1 VQRSERV
8 TVAAALYY
16 LTIAAV
22 LLIGLLAGRRARSII
37 HAGLI
42 GLIGNLIMV
51 ATLFLAT
58 IAFAILAPGSIDSS
72 DMGFRLGA
80 LLLFGSAVG
89 VVAAIGGRRH
99 AVKMATRL
107 F

>member
-1 VQRSERV
+1 
-8 TVAAALYY
+8 VAAALYY

-22 LLIGLLAGRRARSII
+22 ILIGLLAGRRARSIL
-37 HAGLI
+37 HAGLV
-42 GLIGNLIMV
+42 GLLGNLVMV
-51 ATLFLAT
+51 AALFVAT
-58 IAFAILAPGSIDSS
+58 IAFTVLAPGSLDPN

-89 VVAAIGGRRH
+89 VVAAVGSRRR
-99 AVKMATRL
+99 AVRMAARL

>member
-1 VQRSERV
+1 M
-8 TVAAALYY
+8 AAALYY

-22 LLIGLLAGRRARSII
+22 ILIGILAGRRARSTIQ
-37 HAGLI
+37 AMVFGLM
-42 GLIGNLIMV
+42 GNLVM
-51 ATLFLAT
+51 AAALFCAT
-58 IAFAILAPGSIDSS
+58 ILFAVLSPGSIDSE

-89 VVAAIGGRRH
+89 VIAAFGGRRH
-99 AVKMATRL
+99 AAKMATRL

>member
-1 VQRSERV
+1 M
-8 TVAAALYY
+8 AAALYY

-22 LLIGLLAGRRARSII
+22 ILIGLLAGRRARSII
-37 HAGLI
+37 HAGLV
-42 GLIGNLIMV
+42 GLVANLVMV
-51 ATLFLAT
+51 AALFITT
-58 IAFAILAPGSIDSS
+58 IAFAVLAPGSIDAD

-99 AVKMATRL
+99 TVKMATRL

>member
-1 VQRSERV
+1 M
-8 TVAAALYY
+8 AAALYY

-22 LLIGLLAGRRARSII
+22 ILIGLLAGRRARSSI
-37 HAGLI
+37 HAGLV
-42 GLIGNLIMV
+42 GLIGNFIMV
-51 ATLFLAT
+51 AALFLAT
-58 IAFAILAPGSIDSS
+58 IAFAVLAPGSIDPD

-99 AVKMATRL
+99 AAKTTTRL

>member
-1 VQRSERV
+1 M
-8 TVAAALYY
+8 AAALYY

-22 LLIGLLAGRRARSII
+22 ILIGHSCRPRARSII
-37 HAGLI
+37 HARLF
-42 GLIGNLIMV
+42 GLIGNLVMV

-58 IAFAILAPGSIDSS
+58 ILFAVLAPGSIDSD

-89 VVAAIGGRRH
+89 VIAAIGGRRH

>member
-1 VQRSERV
+1 M
-8 TVAAALYY
+8 AAALYY

-22 LLIGLLAGRRARSII
+22 ILIGLLAGRRARSIL
-37 HAGLI
+37 HAGLV
-42 GLIGNLIMV
+42 GLLGNLVMV
-51 ATLFLAT
+51 AALFVAT
-58 IAFAILAPGSIDSS
+58 IAFAVLAPGSLDPN

-89 VVAAIGGRRH
+89 VVAAVGSRRR
-99 AVKMATRL
+99 AVRMAARL

>member
-1 VQRSERV
+1 M
-8 TVAAALYY
+8 AAALYY

-22 LLIGLLAGRRARSII
+22 ILVGLLGGRRARSII

-42 GLIGNLIMV
+42 GLIGNFVMV

-58 IAFAILAPGSIDSS
+58 VALAVLAPGSIDSD

-89 VVAAIGGRRH
+89 MVAGIGGRRH
-99 AVKMATRL
+99 AVKMATRP

>member
-1 VQRSERV
+1 M
-8 TVAAALYY
+8 AAALYY

-22 LLIGLLAGRRARSII
+22 ILIGLLAGRRARSII
-37 HAGLI
+37 HAGLL
-42 GLIGNLIMV
+42 GLIGNLMMV

-58 IAFAILAPGSIDSS
+58 IAFVVLAPGTIDSA
-72 DMGFRLGA
+72 DKGFRLGA

-89 VVAAIGGRRH
+89 IVAAIGGRRH

>member
-1 VQRSERV
+1 MIGACA
-8 TVAAALYY
+8 VAAALYY

-22 LLIGLLAGRRARSII
+22 ILIGILAGRRARSTIQAI
-37 HAGLI
+37 LFGLM
-42 GLIGNLIMV
+42 GNLVM
-51 ATLFLAT
+51 AAALFCAT
-58 IAFAILAPGSIDSS
+58 ILFAVLAPGSIDSD
-72 DMGFRLGA
+72 DMGLRLGA

-89 VVAAIGGRRH
+89 VIAAFGGRRH

>member
-1 VQRSERV
+1 M
-8 TVAAALYY
+8 AAVLYY

-22 LLIGLLAGRRARSII
+22 ILFGLLAGRRARSII

-58 IAFAILAPGSIDSS
+58 IAFAVLSPGSIDSR

-80 LLLFGSAVG
+80 VLLFGSAVG

-99 AVKMATRL
+99 AVRMATRL

>member
-1 VQRSERV
+1 
-8 TVAAALYY
+8 VAAALYY

-22 LLIGLLAGRRARSII
+22 ILIGLLAGRRARTVI

-42 GLIGNLIMV
+42 GLIGNLVMV

-58 IAFAILAPGSIDSS
+58 IAFAVLAPGSIDSN
-72 DMGFRLGA
+72 DMGVRLGA

-89 VVAAIGGRRH
+89 IVAAIGGRRH
-99 AVKMATRL
+99 AAKMATRL